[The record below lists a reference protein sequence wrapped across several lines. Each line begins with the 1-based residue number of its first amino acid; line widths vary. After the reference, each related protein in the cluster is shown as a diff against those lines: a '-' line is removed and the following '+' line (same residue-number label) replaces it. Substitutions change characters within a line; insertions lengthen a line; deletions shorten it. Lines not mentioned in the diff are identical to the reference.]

1 MTKTVH
7 TVRNKR
13 YCPTL
18 PYPIT
23 IDFEKTK
30 NDISLSRAC
39 VLELFTLDSWQGRL
53 AERAEERV
61 LVWCVAT
68 NANFTP
74 LKMNKEYLKYFL
86 QFI

>member
-13 YCPTL
+13 YSLTL

-23 IDFEKTK
+23 KDFEKTK

-39 VLELFTLDSWQGRL
+39 VLELFTLDSWQGRR